1 MSRIFWAVFLFLIF
15 LTLTL
20 IFTSSEEWGN
30 FLLIFSFLFN
40 FLLRD
45 VGQSFFAFIFKLH
58 FFWYWRPP
66 NSFKSEN
73 FRRFIQFYLL
83 VFQVFL
89 YGTVNILYH
98 TFVGIVAIKRKLLS
112 VGDFRENS
120 EMNFPS
126 FFDSFSLSPLKV
138 FHQMLSPQ
146 LSFSFLFT
154 LILFFILIIR
164 FFQILTFLFFNQLF
178 NDRFFKLFTLLF
190 GISSDWLN
198 QKRL

>member
-1 MSRIFWAVFLFLIF
+1 MFLIF

-20 IFTSSEEWGN
+20 IFTSSGEWGN
-30 FLLIFSFLFN
+30 FLSIFSFLFN
-40 FLLRD
+40 FLLRY
-45 VGQSFFAFIFKLH
+45 VGQSFFAFIFKLN

-73 FRRFIQFYLL
+73 SRRFIQFYLL
-83 VFQVFL
+83 VFQVFF

-112 VGDFRENS
+112 VGDFRENN

-126 FFDSFSLSPLKV
+126 FFDSLGLSPLKV
-138 FHQMLSPQ
+138 FHQMLGPQ